1 MGKIKNNKLSPEE
14 EVALIEAKMGY
25 TTFER
30 SASTYNYIDLG
41 DKNFNGALGNSKYGV
56 RVGSMIE
63 LWGPESSGKTT
74 VATIIGAIGQ
84 SQNRHVYVAKG
95 DLEGSDNAE
104 FNKTMQVDMD
114 RFYLFRAKIA
124 ASAKAIKRLKKLQQ
138 KMDEAR
144 TAEAKAKFYETYKK
158 VLEKAEEFQETA
170 QQVCKKIEKWI
181 KYKSKQDP
189 KAIFVL
195 IMDSVT
201 GLLTEEEMEGD
212 LDNQNMRT
220 NVSLATFLSKLC
232 RRWVSFF
239 KNYNVIGIFINQER
253 TAPGVMF
260 GNPTY
265 TSGGKA
271 LKYYSS
277 VRARIARVSG
287 GRIKKHGRVYGI
299 RTIITNIKN
308 KTGEEGYQCGLKI
321 LTHKGKWEVMDV
333 DKIKKEAKKEKYGT
347 T

>member
-1 MGKIKNNKLSPEE
+1 MKNKHLSPDEE
-14 EVALIEAKMGY
+14 IALIESKMGY

-30 SASTYNYIDLG
+30 SASSFDYIDLG
-41 DKNFNGALGNSKYGV
+41 NKDFNAALGNREYGV

-63 LWGPESSGKTT
+63 LCGPESSGKTT

-84 SQNRHVYVAKG
+84 KQNRHVYVAKG
-95 DLEGSDNAE
+95 DLEGSDSSD
-104 FNKTMQVDMD
+104 FNKTMQLDMN

-124 ASAKAIKRLKKLQQ
+124 ASAKAIKHLKKLQE
-138 KMDEAR
+138 KID
-144 TAEAKAKFYETYKK
+144 TAKTEKAKLKFYETYKK
-158 VLEKAEEFQETA
+158 VSEKAEEFQETA
-170 QQVCKKIEKWI
+170 QQVCKKIERWV

-189 KAIFVL
+189 KARFVL
-195 IMDSVT
+195 IMDSAT
-201 GLLTEEEMEGD
+201 GLLTEEEMEAD

-232 RRWVSFF
+232 RRWIQFF
-239 KNYNVIGIFINQER
+239 KNYNVVGIFINQER

-277 VRARIARVSG
+277 VRARISRVSG

-321 LTHKGKWEVMDV
+321 LTRKGKWEVMDV
-333 DKIKKEAKKEKYGT
+333 DKIKKEAKKEKYAEG
-347 T
+347 